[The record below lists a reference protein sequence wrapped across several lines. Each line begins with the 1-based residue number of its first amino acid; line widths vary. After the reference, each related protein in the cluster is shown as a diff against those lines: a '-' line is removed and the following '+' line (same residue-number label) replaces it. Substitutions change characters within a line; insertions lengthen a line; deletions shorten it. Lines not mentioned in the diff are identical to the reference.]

1 MDNRGIDWDPS
12 VLSRHLRI
20 GGLLLQLSRLLGVQ
34 PAEVHLGAP
43 FFLGLGGKL
52 LPKVRLLRFLLCRV
66 FAPGSALHA
75 LRAFVWR

>member
-12 VLSRHLRI
+12 VLSRQLI
-20 GGLLLQLSRLLGVQ
+20 GGLLLQLSWLLGVQ
-34 PAEVHLGAP
+34 PAEVYLGAP

-52 LPKVRLLRFLLCRV
+52 LPKVRLLRLLLCRV